1 MQRKLTKILLATA
14 FLPAA
19 LASWFIYRQM
29 AATVTSYVLSVAMFV
44 FIWLVLF
51 AIEGGVLIACGY
63 RITGSPN

>member
-1 MQRKLTKILLATA
+1 VQRKLTKILLATA

-29 AATVTSYVLSVAMFV
+29 TATVTSYVLSVALFV
-44 FIWLVLF
+44 IMWLALF
-51 AIEGGVLIACGY
+51 AIEGAVLIACGY

>member
-29 AATVTSYVLSVAMFV
+29 TATVTSYVLSVALFV
-44 FIWLVLF
+44 IMWLALF
-51 AIEGGVLIACGY
+51 AIEGAVLIACGY
-63 RITGSPN
+63 RITGTPN

>member
-29 AATVTSYVLSVAMFV
+29 TATVTSYVLSVALFV
-44 FIWLVLF
+44 FIWLALF
-51 AIEGGVLIACGY
+51 AIQGAVLLVCGY

>member
-19 LASWFIYRQM
+19 LASWFIYREM
-29 AATVTSYVLSVAMFV
+29 TATVTSYVLSVALFV
-44 FIWLVLF
+44 FIWLALF
-51 AIEGGVLIACGY
+51 AIQGAVLLVCGY

>member
-19 LASWFIYRQM
+19 ISSWFIYCQM
-29 AATVTSYVLSVAMFV
+29 TATVTSYVLSVAMFV

-63 RITGSPN
+63 SVNGSPN

>member
-29 AATVTSYVLSVAMFV
+29 AETVTSYVLSVAMFV
-44 FIWLVLF
+44 FIWLLMF
-51 AIEGGVLIACGY
+51 AIEGAVLIVCGY
-63 RITGSPN
+63 SVNGSPN

>member
-29 AATVTSYVLSVAMFV
+29 TATVTSYVLSVALFV

-63 RITGSPN
+63 SVNGSPN